1 MGWIKPTVSMII
13 GASLGYYLGDLLGS
27 YIQVHVWDFIGSFI
41 KYFVVVV
48 AVLLGIYLGWGLTNK
63 NKNIREES
71 ITVLGAVV
79 GATVGFYLGRLLG
92 IYLRELA
99 IVYVWDFIGVI
110 IQYSFLILGTVVGA
124 VVGAAVGAG
133 VGAVVVGAF
142 AIMEENRLKNVV
154 PYRIE
159 KRSSTKG
166 SHLAISLDL
175 IALLPS
181 RYKEVLVMIEIFEH
195 DRQSLSTKEVEGDIN
210 NSSYFRKVEKVTL
223 PYRAKYFNT
232 YIYMKDLKLIK
243 QKQWNYI
250 EVRYSILEKISKKT
264 ISSASQ
270 NLYYYPKEQK
280 NTTEDTKDK
289 PTEELLTV
297 EELMIQTA
305 FYMSN
310 IDGNVN
316 EKEGKLITSFGEK
329 LLKKKSSKED
339 YLRNKEKING
349 YIKNAQKDVKNNRVN
364 IHNVLAEINKKCTI
378 DEKKFLF
385 ETCLYIAKADGAANN
400 SELKFV
406 KSLVKN
412 MCLNKVESKIMIEKI
427 LSTDSSQ
434 KENEKK
440 IEKSLGISSNMSNEA
455 ILEIL
460 KQEYKK
466 WNQRVGL
473 SEPAKREKAEMML
486 HKIAELR
493 QKYKN

>member
-63 NKNIREES
+63 NKDIREES

-124 VVGAAVGAG
+124 GVGAG
-133 VGAVVVGAF
+133 IPF
-142 AIMEENRLKNVV
+142 DIMEENRLKNVV
-154 PYRIE
+154 PY
-159 KRSSTKG
+159 
-166 SHLAISLDL
+166 
-175 IALLPS
+175 
-181 RYKEVLVMIEIFEH
+181 
-195 DRQSLSTKEVEGDIN
+195 
-210 NSSYFRKVEKVTL
+210 
-223 PYRAKYFNT
+223 
-232 YIYMKDLKLIK
+232 
-243 QKQWNYI
+243 
-250 EVRYSILEKISKKT
+250 
-264 ISSASQ
+264 
-270 NLYYYPKEQK
+270 
-280 NTTEDTKDK
+280 EDTKDK